1 MRLELWNCIHRI
13 PWRRRISPWRLA
25 AAAGCALAIYFAVCA
40 VVGAVLHFCA
50 TGDRQQLWTIA
61 VLGGIFAQLPA
72 GAGLVL
78 CCLAAPPAK
87 RLLAAKLGIRPLRR
101 RDWKVIGACVAANL
115 LLCGPVTGVWE
126 LMLNA
131 CDILYRREQELALMI
146 ADGSP
151 LLIALLLVGA
161 VIVAPVVEEIGFRRV
176 LFGLFRPLG
185 AWPAIL
191 MSCAVF
197 SLVHGFL
204 LGIPGLFLLGFL
216 FQYAYLR
223 TRNLAAAVLL
233 HMVVNLIATAA
244 ALIEPL
250 FR

>member
-1 MRLELWNCIHRI
+1 
-13 PWRRRISPWRLA
+13 
-25 AAAGCALAIYFAVCA
+25 
-40 VVGAVLHFCA
+40 
-50 TGDRQQLWTIA
+50 
-61 VLGGIFAQLPA
+61 
-72 GAGLVL
+72 
-78 CCLAAPPAK
+78 
-87 RLLAAKLGIRPLRR
+87 
-101 RDWKVIGACVAANL
+101 
-115 LLCGPVTGVWE
+115 
-126 LMLNA
+126 
-131 CDILYRREQELALMI
+131 MI

-223 TRNLAAAVLL
+223 TRNLTAAVLL